1 VFKKLYQHANN
12 CKMFMAKTETKG
24 RGVKLQKIVNHREI
38 AHTEIHLPTLEAVK
52 ALTKRA
58 VLE

>member
-1 VFKKLYQHANN
+1 
-12 CKMFMAKTETKG
+12 MFMAKTETKG